1 MDIKISAVKPIQNKI
16 IQPFQNNIM
25 QPAKIFQPE
34 EKDDEA
40 VTRNLNKI
48 TAKLKAGK
56 RLTAEEKSFL
66 LKHSP
71 ALYQTAKRV
80 ELQRNALKEQLKHA
94 KSKEEVNE
102 VIGHALGL
110 VSKKDPDFEYVVA
123 GLKDEIKTF
132 KATDQYKKLP
142 ATRKEA
148 RKNGTYYPS
157 ININKDDKKEENTTG
172 FYDSNGRY
180 I

>member
-1 MDIKISAVKPIQNKI
+1 MDIKISAIKPIK
-16 IQPFQNNIM
+16 NNTIK
-25 QPAKIFQPE
+25 PLKIFQPE

-40 VTRNLNKI
+40 VTRKLNKI

-66 LKHSP
+66 LRHSP

-102 VIGHALGL
+102 VVGQALGL
-110 VSKKDPDFEYVVA
+110 VSKRIPTMNMLLQD
-123 GLKDEIKTF
+123 
-132 KATDQYKKLP
+132 
-142 ATRKEA
+142 
-148 RKNGTYYPS
+148 
-157 ININKDDKKEENTTG
+157 
-172 FYDSNGRY
+172 
-180 I
+180 

>member
-80 ELQRNALKEQLKHA
+80 ELQREALKSQLEHA
-94 KSKEEVNE
+94 RSKEEAAAIYGN
-102 VIGHALGL
+102 ALSGI
-110 VSKKDPDFEYVVA
+110 SKKDPDHEYLLA
-123 GLKDEIKTF
+123 AIHDEMKTF
-132 KATDQYKKLP
+132 QSTTAYKKLP
-142 ATRKEA
+142 ATNKEA
-148 RKNGTYYPS
+148 NGKPAYHPY
-157 ININKDDKKEENTTG
+157 KKENTHNMTG
-172 FYDSNGRY
+172 FYGKNGEY

>member
-1 MDIKISAVKPIQNKI
+1 MDIRINTAKPIQNSI
-16 IQPFQNNIM
+16 IQPL
-25 QPAKIFQPE
+25 KIFQPE

-40 VTRNLNKI
+40 VTRDLNKI

-66 LKHSP
+66 LKHAP
-71 ALYQTAKRV
+71 ELYQTAKRV

-102 VIGHALGL
+102 VIGQALGL

-123 GLKDEIKTF
+123 GLKEEIKTF

-148 RKNGTYYPS
+148 NKRGTYYPS
-157 ININKDDKKEENTTG
+157 INVNKEDKKNGETTG
-172 FYDSNGRY
+172 FYNSNGKY

>member
-1 MDIKISAVKPIQNKI
+1 MDIKISAIKPIK
-16 IQPFQNNIM
+16 NNTIK
-25 QPAKIFQPE
+25 PLKIFQPE

-40 VTRNLNKI
+40 VTRKLNKI

-66 LKHSP
+66 LRHSP

-94 KSKEEVNE
+94 KSKEEVKE
-102 VIGHALGL
+102 VVGQALGL
-110 VSKKDPDFEYVVA
+110 VSKKDPDYEYVVA

-132 KATDQYKKLP
+132 KATNQYKKLP

-148 RKNGTYYPS
+148 CKKGTYYPS
-157 ININKDDKKEENTTG
+157 INANKDDQKDEGSTTG
-172 FYDSNGRY
+172 FYDSTGRY